1 MFIQKRST
9 SFIIVGLVYLLA
21 TVVGLYTYDVL
32 NYDLWL
38 NILIAD
44 VVATIFV
51 FAFSLIFKNASVYD
65 PYWSVQPIVIVVA
78 ISFRVKFTLT
88 TFLTLFVV
96 CLWGIRLT
104 ANWAYTFHG
113 LKFQDWRY
121 TMLSEKT
128 KVFYPIINFIGIHLV
143 PTLVVY
149 LAVMPAV
156 ILMLENPQ
164 LNLLSIVG
172 VVVCLTA
179 VTLQTV
185 SDTQMHKYRK
195 NKTTPF
201 IRVGLW
207 KYSRH
212 PNYLGEILMW
222 WGVAML
228 AFANLPDKIWLLT
241 GAFVNTL
248 LFSLVSIP
256 MAENKQS
263 QKQGYQEYKHDTRVL
278 LPIPKK

>member
-1 MFIQKRST
+1 
-9 SFIIVGLVYLLA
+9 
-21 TVVGLYTYDVL
+21 
-32 NYDLWL
+32 
-38 NILIAD
+38 
-44 VVATIFV
+44 
-51 FAFSLIFKNASVYD
+51 
-65 PYWSVQPIVIVVA
+65 VVA
-78 ISFRVKFTLT
+78 ISFKVKFTLI

-113 LKFQDWRY
+113 LKYQDWRY
-121 TMLSEKT
+121 TMLNEKT
-128 KVFYPIINFIGIHLV
+128 KSFYPIINFVGIHLV

-149 LAVMPAV
+149 LAIMPAV
-156 ILMLENPQ
+156 ILILENPQ

-172 VVVCLTA
+172 VLVCLTA
-179 VTLQTV
+179 VSLQTV
-185 SDTQMHKYRK
+185 SDIEMHKYRK

-212 PNYLGEILMW
+212 PDYLGEILMW
-222 WGVAML
+222 WGVAV
-228 AFANLPDKIWLLT
+228 FAVVNMPDKIWLIT

-256 MAENKQS
+256 MAEGKQS
-263 QKQGYQEYKHDTRVL
+263 QKQGYEEYKHETRVL
-278 LPIPKK
+278 LPLPKK